1 MSVRGSVYMRWAKEH
16 AAARYNLANSGLLGC
31 TAEDLGLAAGDR
43 RGGDPGGLQGE
54 PAGGFESEPPGG
66 FEGEPSGGLLGESP
80 DRRHG
85 DLAAGWPS
93 ALPINGADA
102 DGYPPLLAAIASCYG
117 VEPER
122 VVLGQ
127 GTSGA
132 NFLAFA
138 TLVAPGDE
146 VLVERPAYEP
156 ILAALGFLGARI
168 RRFDRRFEDGWRPDL
183 EEVRAGL
190 AAGARLVVLT
200 NPHNPSGVLL
210 APEEAG
216 EIARLAGDAG
226 ALVLVDE
233 VYRDAWFEDAPPSHV
248 HLGPNVLATSSLTK
262 SYGLSGLRCGWVLA
276 PTKLAD
282 RMRRVNDFLGA
293 VGPMPTEA
301 MAVVAFER
309 LDRLAERSRAILEP
323 NLALVRAF
331 LAEHRDLL
339 DCVVPRRSMVVFPRP
354 RHEEDAGPLH
364 DRLRRRDT
372 SIVPGR
378 FFEAPRHFRLGFAA
392 ATEDV
397 RQGLAHLS
405 WALRRA
411 AGS

>member
-1 MSVRGSVYMRWAKEH
+1 VSVRGSIYMRWAKEH

-31 TAEDLGLAAGDR
+31 TAADLGLTAGDL

-54 PAGGFESEPPGG
+54 PV
-66 FEGEPSGGLLGESP
+66 GGLESESP
-80 DRRHG
+80 DRLPG
-85 DLAAGWPS
+85 DLPAEPS
-93 ALPINGADA
+93 TLPINGANA
-102 DGYPPLLAAIASCYG
+102 DGYLPLLAAIAARYG

-122 VVLGQ
+122 VVLAQ

-168 RRFDRRFEDGWRPDL
+168 RRFDRRFEQGWRPDL

-210 APEEAG
+210 APEEIG
-216 EIARLAGDAG
+216 EIARLAAATG

-233 VYRDAWFEDAPPSHV
+233 VYRDAWLEDAPPSHV
-248 HLGPNVLATSSLTK
+248 HLGPHVLATSSLTK
-262 SYGLSGLRCGWVLA
+262 TYGLSGLRCGWVLA
-276 PTKLAD
+276 PAELAD
-282 RMRRVNDFLGA
+282 RMRRVNDLMGA
-293 VGPMPTEA
+293 VGPLPTEA
-301 MAVVAFER
+301 LAVAAFKR
-309 LDRLAERSRAILEP
+309 LDRLAARSRAILEP

-331 LAEHRDLL
+331 LEEHEDLL
-339 DCVVPRRSMVVFPRP
+339 DCVVPRRSMVVFPRL
-354 RHEEDAGPLH
+354 RREDDAGPLH
-364 DRLRRRDT
+364 DRLRRSNT
-372 SIVPGR
+372 SIVPGS
-378 FFEAPRHFRLGFAA
+378 FFEAPRHFRLGFAV

-405 WALRRA
+405 WALRGA
-411 AGS
+411 DGS